1 MANPGCSDGSMQVQR
16 ASNNIIE
23 SVKFGIHITAGKDG
37 QELVWLVSKISS
49 KCARLIVLITTCC
62 YVVGRRLRCFHLKLY
77 KNWQVITD
85 GVVDHAATTYRQR
98 WKTKIT
104 SSRDFVVAVILV
116 GCLMSCWRFISD
128 EKLFNALLS
137 AQAFLRSQFKSPSI
151 TMGLLSVSACM

>member
-23 SVKFGIHITAGKDG
+23 SVKFGIHITAAKDG

-62 YVVGRRLRCFHLKLY
+62 YVVGRRLGCFHLKLY

-85 GVVDHAATTYRQR
+85 VVVDNAATMYRLRAGYQNN
-98 WKTKIT
+98 ILP
-104 SSRDFVVAVILV
+104 VILV
-116 GCLMSCWRFISD
+116 GFLMSCWRFISD

-137 AQAFLRSQFKSPSI
+137 AQAFLISQFKSPRI